1 MFQAL
6 SGMLERAFLFPQHEA
21 IIIVFRNFVH
31 AYVIHFI
38 GNTSCSG
45 YISHLC

>member
-6 SGMLERAFLFPQHEA
+6 SGMLERAFLFPPHEA
-21 IIIVFRNFVH
+21 FYHVLRNFAH

-38 GNTSCSG
+38 GNRSCFG
-45 YISHLC
+45 YM